1 MGWFIWEHRRAK
13 ERRRTEDLHLI
24 KGRKSQPQEAKAPG
38 RRARVRAAVSRH
50 LRGWARAVSSPVAQ
64 LAYAAGL
71 AVGGAWL
78 IALWA
83 VGLVIILFSAL
94 LGVDAVLRDG
104 RPASKADEMKTR
116 HEEILQRWR
125 EAR

>member
-1 MGWFIWEHRRAK
+1 MVRRVK
-13 ERRRTEDLHLI
+13 GPLRTEDLRLV
-24 KGRKSQPQEAKAPG
+24 KERKSPEGEESRP
-38 RRARVRAAVSRH
+38 RRVRRVRAAAGRAV
-50 LRGWARAVSSPVAQ
+50 RAVSSPIAQ

-83 VGLVIILFSAL
+83 VGLVIIVFATL

-104 RPASKADEMKTR
+104 RPANKTDEMRTR
-116 HEEILQRWR
+116 HEEILDRWR
-125 EAR
+125 EAK

>member
-1 MGWFIWEHRRAK
+1 V
-13 ERRRTEDLHLI
+13 
-24 KGRKSQPQEAKAPG
+24 
-38 RRARVRAAVSRH
+38 RRARTAVSRC
-50 LRGWARAVSSPVAQ
+50 LRGWVKAASSPIAQ

-83 VGLVIILFSAL
+83 VGLVIILFAAL

-104 RPASKADEMKTR
+104 RPAKPADEMRTR
-116 HEEILQRWR
+116 HEEILDRWR
-125 EAR
+125 EAK

>member
-1 MGWFIWEHRRAK
+1 MEESPQEESRPRRVRRA
-13 ERRRTEDLHLI
+13 RAAA
-24 KGRKSQPQEAKAPG
+24 GRAG
-38 RRARVRAAVSRH
+38 RRAVKAA
-50 LRGWARAVSSPVAQ
+50 SSPVAQ
-64 LAYAAGL
+64 LVYAAGL

-83 VGLVIILFSAL
+83 VGVVIILFAAL
-94 LGVDAVLRDG
+94 LGMDAVLRDG
-104 RPASKADEMKTR
+104 RPAGKADEMKSR